1 MQINRPGLIWIGIFL
16 FLFIAGLISG
26 YFYFLTRQKAPAY
39 EIIQRK
45 GESPQDTDLSIV
57 RVYYPVKER
66 LIMEER
72 RVRRQPST
80 ASMAGSVVEEF
91 LKGPS
96 IDRDSLVP
104 EGVRLL
110 NTFVGKDGILYVDL
124 SDEMRR
130 NFQGDALAEL
140 LLLKGLYESVISN
153 IAGIEDIKI
162 LIEGKEIESLGGHI
176 SILYPLK
183 NTVTIIMNK
192 DQEWMIG
199 R

>member
-1 MQINRPGLIWIGIFL
+1 MVWIGIFL
-16 FLFIAGLISG
+16 LLFIAGLIAG
-26 YFYFLTRQKAPAY
+26 YFYFMARQKGHIHEVIRKKE
-39 EIIQRK
+39 EIQ
-45 GESPQDTDLSIV
+45 QDSDLSTI
-57 RVYYPVKER
+57 RVYYPLKER
-66 LIMEER
+66 LVIEER

-80 ASMAGSVVEEF
+80 AAMAGSVIEEF

-96 IDRDSLVP
+96 IEQDSLVP

-110 NTFVGKDGILYVDL
+110 STFVGKDGILYVDL

-130 NFQGDALAEL
+130 NFQGDAYAEL

-153 IAGIEDIKI
+153 IAGIEDIKV

-183 NTVTIIMNK
+183 NTVTFITNR
-192 DQEWMIG
+192 E
-199 R
+199 